1 MTETMD
7 GGPALPDALNLAA
20 RGNTPPA
27 VPDARDARLPE
38 ALDLGSRPGA
48 PSAEPAA
55 SHRSWLVRTAI
66 VLYND
71 RRIRYLGVGGVSAV
85 TYYVSF
91 AAVYLL
97 TRDHWHYLVPTI
109 IANFICAV
117 CTYPLQRHFVFQ
129 SKGPIISG
137 FLKFYV
143 VCLWALAFTML
154 GLPLLVEV
162 FHIPVLISQA
172 ILIVVAPLINYQLSK
187 LWAFRR

>member
-7 GGPALPDALNLAA
+7 GGPALPESLNLAA
-20 RGNTPPA
+20 RGNTAPP

-48 PSAEPAA
+48 PPAEPAP
-55 SHRSWLVRTAI
+55 SHHSWLVRTAI
-66 VLYND
+66 TLYND
-71 RRIRYLGVGGVSAV
+71 RRVRYLGVGGVSAV
-85 TYYVSF
+85 AYYGSF

-109 IANFICAV
+109 IANFICAL

-143 VCLWALAFTML
+143 ICLWALAFTML

-162 FHIPVLISQA
+162 FNVPVLISQA